1 MSVRVGVIGVGM
13 IGQDHIR
20 RITQVLTGGS
30 VTAVN
35 DVDAARAGQVAAGL
49 PGAVTHATA
58 QDLIADANV
67 DAVLVASWGPAHEEQ
82 VVAAIAAGK
91 PVFCEKPL
99 APSSAACQRI
109 MDAEIAAGRRLVQ
122 VGFMRRYD
130 AGYRAMKA
138 ALEDGGIGA
147 PLLMHCAHR
156 NPSVPD
162 YFTTDMIISDSAV
175 HEIDIVRWLFGEEI
189 VAASVLTPRRSG
201 HAPEGLQD
209 PLILVLEMSGGALVD
224 DELFVSARYG
234 YDVRGEVVC
243 ETGTVALA
251 DVSEVTVRTQ
261 NRHSGRVPVDWRDR
275 FIRAYDTELQEWLD
289 AVAAGHIHR
298 PDLLGRLRRRR
309 GHGRR
314 PRGAPHRPA
323 HRGFHARTSGVLR
336 QMRIALDPYMFRRVP
351 LADLP
356 ALVADLGYSWIELS
370 PRDDFMPFFLHPR
383 ADQAQIAAFSRALHA
398 AGVQVASVLPL
409 YRWSGPDEDERQ
421 AAVRYWKRAIQI
433 TADLGVDT
441 MNSEFNGRPEAAAAS
456 EAQFWRSMEEL
467 LPVFERE
474 GVRLVLEPHPDDF
487 IEDGRAAVDLIRGID
502 KDWVSFLYCAPHTF
516 HQGGDIEGIMKYAGP
531 LLTHLHIADSFDHR
545 ACSGLRYIVNPPGSA
560 ARIHQ
565 HLDIGQ
571 GEVDWDVFFR
581 TLAEVNFDG
590 IATVCVFAWEERA
603 RESSAHNLEQIRQYL
618 AKHGGTVM

>member
-1 MSVRVGVIGVGM
+1 M

-35 DVDAARAGQVAAGL
+35 DVDAARAGQVAAAL
-49 PGAVTHATA
+49 PSVGQHRASVHATA
-58 QDLIADANV
+58 QDLIAAGNV

-109 MDAEIAAGRRLVQ
+109 MDAEMAAGRRLVQ

-138 ALEDGGIGA
+138 TLDGAGPDGAGLGA

-189 VAASVLTPRRSG
+189 VAASVLTPRRTS
-201 HAPEGLQD
+201 HAPDGLQD
-209 PLILVLEMSGGALVD
+209 PLILLLETASGALVD

-289 AVAAGHIHR
+289 AVAAGTSTG
-298 PDLLGRLRRRR
+298 PTSWD
-309 GHGRR
+309 
-314 PRGAPHRPA
+314 
-323 HRGFHARTSGVLR
+323 GF
-336 QMRIALDPYMFRRVP
+336 
-351 LADLP
+351 
-356 ALVADLGYSWIELS
+356 
-370 PRDDFMPFFLHPR
+370 
-383 ADQAQIAAFSRALHA
+383 
-398 AGVQVASVLPL
+398 
-409 YRWSGPDEDERQ
+409 
-421 AAVRYWKRAIQI
+421 
-433 TADLGVDT
+433 
-441 MNSEFNGRPEAAAAS
+441 AAAAVTDAAL
-456 EAQFWRSMEEL
+456 EALRTGQRTAVSM
-467 LPVFERE
+467 PERPE
-474 GVRLVLEPHPDDF
+474 F
-487 IEDGRAAVDLIRGID
+487 
-502 KDWVSFLYCAPHTF
+502 
-516 HQGGDIEGIMKYAGP
+516 YA
-531 LLTHLHIADSFDHR
+531 
-545 ACSGLRYIVNPPGSA
+545 
-560 ARIHQ
+560 
-565 HLDIGQ
+565 
-571 GEVDWDVFFR
+571 
-581 TLAEVNFDG
+581 
-590 IATVCVFAWEERA
+590 
-603 RESSAHNLEQIRQYL
+603 
-618 AKHGGTVM
+618 K